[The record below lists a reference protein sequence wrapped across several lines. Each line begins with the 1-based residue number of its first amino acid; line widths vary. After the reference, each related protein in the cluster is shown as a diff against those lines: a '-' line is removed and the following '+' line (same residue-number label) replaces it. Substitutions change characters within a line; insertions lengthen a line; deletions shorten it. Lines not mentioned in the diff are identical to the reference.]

1 MNEGFSNGF
10 KKQSVKK
17 SVKKVKDASILKEA
31 HLEWLLQII
40 NDSNIKGKDLQ
51 LVYTVQ
57 WLQQEYKRL
66 QDEVTTEWRY
76 HLLKI
81 VFEYNK

>member
-1 MNEGFSNGF
+1 MGLRS
-10 KKQSVKK
+10 KVAKK
-17 SVKKVKDASILKEA
+17 SVKKVKDASLILKEA

-51 LVYTVQ
+51 LAVHTVQ

-66 QDEVTTEWRY
+66 QDEVTTE
-76 HLLKI
+76 
-81 VFEYNK
+81 

>member
-1 MNEGFSNGF
+1 MKGFLMGLRS
-10 KKQSVKK
+10 KVAKK
-17 SVKKVKDASILKEA
+17 SVKKVKDASLILKEA

-51 LVYTVQ
+51 LAVHTVQ

-66 QDEVTTEWRY
+66 QDEVTTE
-76 HLLKI
+76 
-81 VFEYNK
+81 